1 MTDVGHNRWPELA
14 LIGEVSLYLA
24 DFCLT
29 GSLIISQ
36 YNQKKA
42 AIISGKQWLES
53 FCIFIR
59 QQAVLN
65 CEKIISQLGKNIF
78 PVGAIWFCSWDLVFR
93 QLLHE
98 YTAWICVVSLR
109 QVSESQN
116 VRLCLLKTS
125 CFPSPVRPHTRCP
138 RSRVYN
144 IMRVGQESLLFL
156 TLTVK

>member
-1 MTDVGHNRWPELA
+1 MAGVGLNRWPELA
-14 LIGEVSLYLA
+14 LIGEASLCLA

-42 AIISGKQWLES
+42 AIRSGKQWQES

-78 PVGAIWFCSWDLVFR
+78 PVGAIWFCSWNLVFR

-125 CFPSPVRPHTRCP
+125 CFPSPVRPHTRSP

>member
-1 MTDVGHNRWPELA
+1 MADVGLNRRPELS
-14 LIGEVSLYLA
+14 LIVEASLYLA

-29 GSLIISQ
+29 GSLGISQ

-59 QQAVLN
+59 GKIVLD

-98 YTAWICVVSLR
+98 YTA
-109 QVSESQN
+109 
-116 VRLCLLKTS
+116 
-125 CFPSPVRPHTRCP
+125 
-138 RSRVYN
+138 
-144 IMRVGQESLLFL
+144 
-156 TLTVK
+156 

>member
-1 MTDVGHNRWPELA
+1 MAGVGLNRRPSLA
-14 LIGEVSLYLA
+14 LIGEASLCLA

-36 YNQKKA
+36 NNQKKA
-42 AIISGKQWLES
+42 AIISGKQWQES

-125 CFPSPVRPHTRCP
+125 CFPSPVRPHTRSP

-156 TLTVK
+156 TSIVK

>member
-1 MTDVGHNRWPELA
+1 MTRIGLDRRDKSLSSGFC
-14 LIGEVSLYLA
+14 LIGS
-24 DFCLT
+24 F
-29 GSLIISQ
+29 IISQ

-42 AIISGKQWLES
+42 AIISGKQWQES

-59 QQAVLN
+59 GKIVLN

-93 QLLHE
+93 KLLHE

-116 VRLCLLKTS
+116 VKLCLLKTS
-125 CFPSPVRPHTRCP
+125 WFSSPVRPHTRSP

-144 IMRVGQESLLFL
+144 IMRVGQESLLFF

>member
-1 MTDVGHNRWPELA
+1 MAGLGLNRRPSLVI
-14 LIGEVSLYLA
+14 IGETSLCLV

-42 AIISGKQWLES
+42 AIISGKQWQES

-59 QQAVLN
+59 GKIVLD
-65 CEKIISQLGKNIF
+65 CGKIISQLGKNIF
-78 PVGAIWFCSWDLVFR
+78 PVGAIWFCSWNLVSR

-98 YTAWICVVSLR
+98 YTARICVVSLR

-125 CFPSPVRPHTRCP
+125 CFPSPVRPHTRSM

-156 TLTVK
+156 TSTVK